1 MQKNMA
7 DAVGKLMKEIQD
19 KTTPKKLNI
28 VQRNNI
34 IKKNLTRNFIKN
46 TEIKR
51 IMTSPPS
58 P

>member
-1 MQKNMA
+1 MA
-7 DAVGKLMKEIQD
+7 DAVGKLMKEIQE

-34 IKKNLTRNFIKN
+34 IKKNLTRNFINN